1 MDVLGYMTTFVR
13 VVDAGSLSAAARSLR
28 LSPAAVSRQIAALEE
43 ELGGPLIVRS
53 TRKQTITDGGRRY
66 YERCIR
72 VLQGVEEAQATLRAE
87 TAVAGAITVTAPV
100 TFGLERVQPHLP
112 GLLAKHPGLQIDLRV
127 EDRLV
132 DLIAEG
138 VDIAIR
144 GNVLLPETTS
154 IVARKLTT
162 YRRVV
167 VASPAYL
174 KEHGEPKTPEALT
187 AHKILLHA
195 GAATSSL
202 VWQFRRDSAQWSI
215 NVPWT
220 LRSNAVYALRASA
233 LAGVGIAQVPEWL
246 VAEDVAE
253 NRLKILLREYNSPD
267 VTVYA
272 VHRRELRTS
281 ARVRAFL
288 DHLGTAYKHEQAVS
302 G

>member
-1 MDVLGYMTTFVR
+1 MDVLGHMTTFVR

-43 ELGGPLIVRS
+43 TLGGPLIMRS

-66 YERCIR
+66 YEHCVR
-72 VLQGVEEAQATLRAE
+72 VLQGVEEAQASLRAE
-87 TAVAGAITVTAPV
+87 TAVAGTLTVTAPV

-112 GLLAKHPGLQIDLRV
+112 ALLAKHPGLQIDLRI

-144 GNVLLPETTS
+144 ANILLPETTS

-167 VASPAYL
+167 VASPRYV

-187 AHKILLHA
+187 GHKILLHA
-195 GAATSSL
+195 GAVTTSV

-215 NVPWT
+215 NVPWI
-220 LRSNAVYALRASA
+220 LRTNAVYALRASA
-233 LAGVGIAQVPEWL
+233 LESIGIAMLPEWF
-246 VAEDVAE
+246 VAKDVA
-253 NRLKILLREYNSPD
+253 NHRLNILLREYQSPE

-288 DHLGTAYKHEQAVS
+288 DHLGTTYKQEQAAE
-302 G
+302 